1 MSGHGVNVDQCVRHA
16 EAAMC
21 GDVAFHA
28 AAIAAI
34 PNESQKVRV
43 FRRKT
48 AEVIGQ
54 ILMRLSEEIRKSI
67 ISKYYPNGGVK
78 LSDIILRQSSDNNRE
93 GADLYHICGTKR
105 VVIEVKFGDETSRN
119 IGMAMFERIFGTDVF
134 TAATCLSVRKNWER
148 AFLSEGRNA
157 QLQFERLW
165 TAINRA
171 IDKFNSLNESR
182 GFVLPRANQE
192 YMEKEILNT
201 TGSGG
206 EQDEFMKFVLDGE
219 AFDDFKKIPTGIG
232 RWTIDRVH
240 HVDGRSVSRCNVFVR
255 NYDTNVEIKYVLNW
269 KNNHPLLGNVH
280 DKVSAKLGLGTPSWN
295 VWVEVEVTMIKP
307 TL

>member
-1 MSGHGVNVDQCVRHA
+1 MSRRGVNVDQCVRHA

-21 GDVAFHA
+21 GNIAFHA

-34 PNESQKVRV
+34 QNESQKVRV
-43 FRRKT
+43 FRQKT
-48 AEVIGQ
+48 AEEIGQ
-54 ILMRLSEEIRKSI
+54 ILLRLSEEIRKSI
-67 ISKYYPNGGVK
+67 ISKYYPNGGIK
-78 LSDIILRQSSDNNRE
+78 LDDVVLLQSSDNNKE

-105 VVIEVKFGDETSRN
+105 IVIEVKFGGETSRN
-119 IGMAMFERIFGTDVF
+119 IGMAMFERIFGTNAF
-134 TAATCLSVRKNWER
+134 TCATCLDVRKRWER
-148 AFLSEGRNA
+148 LFVSEGRNT
-157 QLQFERLW
+157 QLQFKRLW
-165 TAINRA
+165 AAINGA
-171 IDKFNSLNESR
+171 VDAFNTLNESR
-182 GFVLPRANQE
+182 SFVLPLANQE

-206 EQDEFMKFVLDGE
+206 EQEEFMKFVLDGE
-219 AFDDFKKIPTGIG
+219 SFDDFKKIPTGIG

-240 HVDGRSVSRCNVFVR
+240 HVDGSRVSRCNVYVR

-269 KNNHPLLGNVH
+269 KNNHPLLGDVS

-295 VWVEVEVTMIKP
+295 VWVEVEVTVINS